1 MNHQPSSLGYWF
13 ELDFNLISVYPDHNF
28 INHPFVLFLT
38 STKIPTVG
46 ESDVPLD
53 LVICRAKRGKRDL
66 RDLWT
71 STQVRSVRK
80 KTGGSP
86 VGCSRNTTARKGTG
100 RGAEYS
106 GGSWWKRTN
115 SVGAQHK
122 CNRLCGS
129 GTHPGRD
136 PSDRKRSGRRAWE
149 PGLICDSAG
158 DLEDARKGTKEAP
171 DEVKGIWLRMQM
183 NGGKNNKD
191 KQDPEVPGRLRNED
205 EIEGRLSP

>member
-1 MNHQPSSLGYWF
+1 MY
-13 ELDFNLISVYPDHNF
+13 
-28 INHPFVLFLT
+28 
-38 STKIPTVG
+38 
-46 ESDVPLD
+46 
-53 LVICRAKRGKRDL
+53 RAKRGKRDL
-66 RDLWT
+66 QDLRTW
-71 STQVRSVRK
+71 TQVWSVRK
-80 KTGGSP
+80 KARGSP

-129 GTHPGRD
+129 GTHPRRD

-158 DLEDARKGTKEAP
+158 DLEDARKGTEEAP
-171 DEVKGIWLRMQM
+171 DEAEGIRPRMQM
-183 NGGKNNKD
+183 TGGKNNKD
-191 KQDPEVPGRLRNED
+191 KQDLEVSRRLWNED